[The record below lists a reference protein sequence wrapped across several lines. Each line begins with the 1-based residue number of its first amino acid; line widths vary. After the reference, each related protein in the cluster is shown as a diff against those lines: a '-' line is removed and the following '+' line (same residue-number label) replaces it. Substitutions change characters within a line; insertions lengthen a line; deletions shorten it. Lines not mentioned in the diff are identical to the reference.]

1 MRIKKVIDAPEQ
13 HMSSLLIMR
22 SNTLIF
28 SCLYTL
34 ITTIKDTLK
43 NEVLYEELETVS
55 GKKAH
60 KPKLARNRVDHLPQY
75 II

>member
-1 MRIKKVIDAPEQ
+1 MNKERIVFSKMRIKKVIDAPEQ

-28 SCLYTL
+28 SCLYML

-43 NEVLYEELETVS
+43 
-55 GKKAH
+55 K
-60 KPKLARNRVDHLPQY
+60 
-75 II
+75 